1 MMTLESIARDI
12 RSCTKCPLQRSR
24 KKAVPGEGD
33 AGAKILLIGEGPG
46 QSEDNSGRP
55 FVGDAGTFL
64 EELLSSI
71 KIKRQD
77 VFITNI
83 VKCRPPNNRDPLDEE
98 VRICTTAYLYD
109 QTRLIKPKLII
120 TLGRHS
126 MHQFFPQ
133 LRSISEVHG
142 KAYKKAGQVYMLM
155 YHPAAALY
163 QASLKA
169 TIKEDFKK
177 IPEILR
183 QIGENR

>member
-1 MMTLESIARDI
+1 MPSFESIARDI
-12 RSCTKCPLQRSR
+12 RSCTKCPLHRSR
-24 KKAVPGEGD
+24 KNAVPGEGNPK
-33 AGAKILLIGEGPG
+33 AEILFIGEGPG
-46 QSEDNSGRP
+46 ENEDNSGRP
-55 FVGDAGTFL
+55 FVGEAGKFL
-64 EELLSSI
+64 DDLLSSI
-71 KIKRQD
+71 KIKREE

-83 VKCRPPNNRDPLDEE
+83 VKCRPINNRDPLDEE
-98 VRICTTAYLYD
+98 VRICTSAYLYD
-109 QTRLIKPKLII
+109 QTRNIKPKLIV

-133 LRSISEVHG
+133 IRSISAVHG

-163 QASLKA
+163 QASLKT

-183 QIGENR
+183 QIGEE